1 MLQIYLLKV
10 KTTLE
15 NKMMT
20 IEKHQTLFQSTW
32 GNRDSYNHP
41 VVEHPVTKVTLLTCK
56 PPGQVSSAIFTNL
69 AETATGRW
77 LESFG
82 LANVRSEWNY

>member
-20 IEKHQTLFQSTW
+20 IKLEKLGWWQI
-32 GNRDSYNHP
+32 
-41 VVEHPVTKVTLLTCK
+41 CK
-56 PPGQVSSAIFTNL
+56 ASKKNWRLMHGC
-69 AETATGRW
+69 
-77 LESFG
+77 
-82 LANVRSEWNY
+82 

>member
-20 IEKHQTLFQSTW
+20 IEKHQSVFRSTW

-41 VVEHPVTKVTLLTCK
+41 VVENPVTK
-56 PPGQVSSAIFTNL
+56 SD
-69 AETATGRW
+69 
-77 LESFG
+77 
-82 LANVRSEWNY
+82 Y